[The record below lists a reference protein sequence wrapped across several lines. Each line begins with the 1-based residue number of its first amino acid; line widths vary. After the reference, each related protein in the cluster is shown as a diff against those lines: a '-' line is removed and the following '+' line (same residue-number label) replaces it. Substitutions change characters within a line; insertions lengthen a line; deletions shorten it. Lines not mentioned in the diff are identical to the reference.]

1 MIKGGNILKIA
12 FIYSEKNK
20 RYEKVIQSIINELK
34 NQKSN
39 TQQVFDI
46 NIAKNSR
53 KKYDLYIV
61 FSDDKEDFNI
71 DIMGL
76 KVKPM
81 LITNNLTSEY
91 INYVITKVTDI
102 VYSEN
107 NISTIIKRINSNL
120 KRVYE

>member
-1 MIKGGNILKIA
+1 MIKGGKILKIA

-20 RYEKVIQSIINELK
+20 GYEKTIESIINELK
-34 NQKSN
+34 NEKSN
-39 TQQVFDI
+39 TQNVFDI

-53 KKYDLYIV
+53 KKYDLYVV
-61 FSDDKEDFNI
+61 FSDDKEDFDI

-76 KVKPM
+76 KGKPM

-107 NISTIIKRINSNL
+107 NIATILNRINGNL
-120 KRVYE
+120 KRLHE

>member
-1 MIKGGNILKIA
+1 MKIA

-20 RYEKVIQSIINELK
+20 RYEKIIESIINELK
-34 NQKSN
+34 NDKTN
-39 TQQVFDI
+39 TQNVFDI

-53 KKYDLYIV
+53 KKYDLYVV
-61 FSDDKEDFNI
+61 FSDEKEEFDI

-76 KVKPM
+76 KGKPM
-81 LITNNLTSEY
+81 LITSNLTSEY

-107 NISTIIKRINSNL
+107 NISTIINRINGNL
-120 KRVYE
+120 KRSHE